1 MFYFDNSFTAY
12 LAPNCLEA
20 RQGRH
25 IIFLLPNNIRYINNL
40 ELVAHAFIKFV
51 CDFKN
56 ETFRLQ
62 KGKNHFWVWKYN
74 DTVRKY

>member
-51 CDFKN
+51 WF
-56 ETFRLQ
+56 Q
-62 KGKNHFWVWKYN
+62 KRNVQITK
-74 DTVRKY
+74 RKK